1 MDVKGHFKR
10 SIVNFK
16 HMHLRLG
23 SLEFLDAVS
32 MTDFSLCEVLGT
44 LPSLRLENLTLET
57 YDCAYAFDRPRTP
70 EDLNRVEVSGIL
82 ML

>member
-1 MDVKGHFKR
+1 MDVNGHFKKVYCQLQAYYASPISR
-10 SIVNFK
+10 I
-16 HMHLRLG
+16 
-23 SLEFLDAVS
+23 LDAVS
-32 MTDFSLCEVLGT
+32 MTDFSLCEVLGA

-57 YDCAYAFDRPRTP
+57 YDCASAFDRPRTP